1 LSLAVREEGLL
12 LDGRA
17 LLLGEA
23 ANVTYEGVPEDP
35 DQLGVDGSFRA
46 ENLGAW
52 DQANL
57 TAGGP

>member
-1 LSLAVREEGLL
+1 
-12 LDGRA
+12 
-17 LLLGEA
+17 
-23 ANVTYEGVPEDP
+23 VPEDP